1 MQVGIGLPNATRG
14 VQGKQLIDFAREADR
29 AGFSTLGTIDR
40 IAYSNY
46 EALVTLGAAAA
57 VTERIRLMTSV
68 LLAPLRT
75 NTALF
80 AKQAASVDGLSDGR
94 LVLGIAVGGRPQR
107 AGDHGEGDRQ
117 NTRAVL
123 VVDQAEPRHARVRD

>member
-80 AKQAASVDGLSDGR
+80 AKQAASVEGISDGH
-94 LVLGIAVGGRPQR
+94 LVIGMADDGS
-107 AGDHGEGDRQ
+107 A
-117 NTRAVL
+117 NSAT
-123 VVDQAEPRHARVRD
+123 VRD

>member
-14 VQGKQLIDFAREADR
+14 VQGKQLIDFAREADC
-29 AGFSTLGTIDR
+29 AGFSTLASIDR

-46 EALVTLGAAAA
+46 EALVTLGAAAD

-75 NTALF
+75 NTAFF
-80 AKQAASVDGLSDGR
+80 AKQAASVDGLAGCR
-94 LVLGIAVGGRPQR
+94 IVLDP
-107 AGDHGEGDRQ
+107 
-117 NTRAVL
+117 
-123 VVDQAEPRHARVRD
+123 